1 MQTRYG
7 WMSTRCIRA
16 LALSL
21 VWAVSGAAQA
31 ASVCTARSPAHRVAL
46 VELYSSEGCSSCP
59 PADHWLSQWKDGG
72 TASGVVPLALHV
84 DYWNSLGWTDRF
96 SRHSFTERQ
105 QGLAERAGG
114 HLVYTPEVFVS
125 GRELRNWSHAA
136 SFDARVAQVR
146 SEPAAA
152 DITITLEPA
161 GADSASSVM
170 GVMGAA
176 ASTQPMHVVVDA
188 QFTAHGARER
198 GPLEAYVAVY
208 ENALTTQVRAG
219 ENSGATLHH
228 DRVVRQWIGP
238 VVLDA
243 GHAHI
248 EREIALPADAQDALK
263 ASRGSFGVVAFVE
276 NAASGDVLQAA
287 DLPACH

>member
-7 WMSTRCIRA
+7 WMSRRCIWA
-16 LALSL
+16 FALSL
-21 VWAVSGAAQA
+21 VWAVSSVAQA

-59 PADHWLSQWKDGG
+59 PADRWLSQWKDGS
-72 TASGVVPLALHV
+72 ASSGVVPLALHV

-96 SRHSFTERQ
+96 SQHSFTERQ

-125 GRELRNWSHAA
+125 GRELRSWSHAA

-152 DITITLEPA
+152 DITIALEPA
-161 GADSASSVM
+161 STASASSIT
-170 GVMGAA
+170 GAA
-176 ASTQPMHVVVDA
+176 TATQPMHVVVDA
-188 QFTAHGARER
+188 QFTAHGAREH

-228 DRVVRQWIGP
+228 DRVVRQWMGP
-238 VVLDA
+238 VALDA
-243 GHAHI
+243 GRAHI
-248 EREIALPADAQDALK
+248 EREIALPADASDAIK

-276 NAASGDVLQAA
+276 DAASGDVLQAA